1 MLTLARL
8 AMVDTY
14 AKHILV
20 SWMMGVL
27 KLDLCWC

>member
-20 SWMMGVL
+20 GVL
-27 KLDLCWC
+27 KLDLRWC